1 LFELEQQLTH
11 LNPANVAITRQIRQ
25 CSEDRRRDVYDS
37 HRHRI
42 FSLAF
47 YMTGNELEAEAIL
60 ASTFVKAFTAAED
73 PGAVTVDHAL
83 LEELRQR
90 FSLTPGDPV
99 SPAEV
104 MKQAGMEG
112 RNVRRTDLEE
122 SVKTL
127 PPLERLLFLLRDV
140 EGYEPSAIAAL
151 VQMPEA
157 QVQRSLFSA
166 RLRLRNALVEAHAKR
181 EAEAV

>member
-1 LFELEQQLTH
+1 MFELEQQLAY

-25 CSEDRRRDVYDS
+25 RSEDRRRDVYDS

-60 ASTFVKAFTAAED
+60 ASTFVKAFTATEEPCA
-73 PGAVTVDHAL
+73 ATVDHAL
-83 LEELRQR
+83 LEEIRQR
-90 FSLTPGDPV
+90 FSLKPGDPV
-99 SPAEV
+99 AAADV
-104 MKQAGMEG
+104 TRQTGMEG

-122 SVKTL
+122 SVRTL

-151 VQMPEA
+151 VQIPEA
-157 QVQRSLFSA
+157 QVRRSLFSA
-166 RLRLRNALVEAHAKR
+166 RLRLRTALAEANAKR
-181 EAEAV
+181 DEEAA